1 MARKCY
7 VGFWP
12 WPRVWTT
19 KEAYDLACSLK
30 KDGDSI
36 NLAEPI
42 TEEQSKL
49 FREVSFEYIAQD
61 FELQICADGLFLYR
75 DNAVEDAIIAAAE
88 IDKNHP
94 DPMLGGFDKIMKAS
108 GAAYRHYIPAL
119 NILFSLVE
127 SELHSHGRNSTIYWA
142 QPIGRTDMIRVK
154 NEQLDSVKSS
164 LTNFGPVTEM
174 QLQRFVGHI
183 SVGARI
189 DGMFY
194 QEVPAAFEDACKIFK
209 KAYYDQEFW
218 SFLEK
223 YSNAWANYQT
233 ELYESSLAVSW
244 SIIERDL
251 VGQIMSLVNNT
262 QACKLKK
269 LDKHGSVV
277 GLSNKEETRIRN
289 KLAQGES
296 PMAGQI
302 ISILT
307 AHQIPLHA
315 DLEQVKNAR
324 NAHQHRGAQVD
335 PERCRDAL
343 NICSDI
349 CKREF
354 NVELNC
360 RLHKNAHLGI
370 TC

>member
-12 WPRVWTT
+12 WPRAWTT
-19 KEAYDLACSLK
+19 KEAYDLACSLI
-30 KDGDSI
+30 KDGASI
-36 NLAEPI
+36 HLAEPV
-42 TEEQSKL
+42 TEEQAKV
-49 FREVSFEYIAQD
+49 FREVSYEYIALD

-75 DNAVEDAIIAAAE
+75 DNALEDTIIDAAE
-88 IDKNHP
+88 IDKKHP
-94 DPMLGGFDKIMKAS
+94 DPMLGGFDEIMKAS
-108 GAAYRHYIPAL
+108 GGAYRHYIPAL
-119 NILFSLVE
+119 NILFALVE

-142 QPIGRTDMIRVK
+142 QPIGRTDMIRFK
-154 NEQLDSVKSS
+154 NAILESEKSS
-164 LTNFGPVTEM
+164 LTNFGAVTEM
-174 QLQRFVGHI
+174 QLQRFVGNI
-183 SVGARI
+183 SLGARI

-194 QEVPAAFEDACKIFK
+194 KEVPAAFKDACEIFE

-223 YSNAWANYQT
+223 YSNAWANLQT
-233 ELYESSLAVSW
+233 ELYESSLALSW

-251 VGQIMSLVNNT
+251 VGQITNLANNT
-262 QACKLKK
+262 QAGNLQK
-269 LDKHGSVV
+269 LDSHGSVV
-277 GLSNKEETRIRN
+277 SLSNNEENRIRN
-289 KLAQGES
+289 KLAQAES

-307 AHQIPLHA
+307 AHQTPLHA
-315 DLEQVKNAR
+315 NLERVKDAR

-343 NICSDI
+343 SICADI